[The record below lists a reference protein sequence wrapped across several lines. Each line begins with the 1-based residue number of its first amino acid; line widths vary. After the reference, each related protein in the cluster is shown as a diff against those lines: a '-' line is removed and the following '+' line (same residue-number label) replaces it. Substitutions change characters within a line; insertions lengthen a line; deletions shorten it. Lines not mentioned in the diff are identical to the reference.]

1 MKKTIIIVIA
11 VMLVVLVGV
20 IVGKSISGV
29 NTSNTVS
36 SEKIDNSL
44 YSVSNN
50 NVDKKAENEKS
61 NTVNNVLNTVD
72 NTENKEEKT
81 DLDKA
86 MDLVKKDWGEDSTVY
101 FAQDGKTENG
111 EIIICVR
118 DNKTTGARAWYSV
131 DVTAGTAEKWE

>member
-50 NVDKKAENEKS
+50 NVDKKAENEKN

-101 FAQDGKTENG
+101 FAQEWKN
-111 EIIICVR
+111 R
-118 DNKTTGARAWYSV
+118 
-131 DVTAGTAEKWE
+131 KWRNYYMC